1 MKTRNFWFKQIS
13 KVCISIIL
21 TLAILILL
29 KAKPELKS
37 SFYSNVYEKNIS
49 FASINSLYEKFAGS
63 PLPFSDLMNSSTA
76 TVFNETLSYSEKHK
90 FLDGV
95 KLVVEDNYLVP
106 ALDSGLVVFIGN
118 KENYGNTIIVQQ
130 SNGIDVWYSNIENI
144 TVSMY
149 DYIEQGKFL
158 GEINTK
164 ELYLVFKKD
173 GEVLEYEQYI

>member
-1 MKTRNFWFKQIS
+1 MKIKNFWFKQIS

-21 TLAILILL
+21 TLATLILL

-49 FASINSLYEKFAGS
+49 FASISSLYEKFAGS
-63 PLPFSDLMNSSTA
+63 PLPFSDLINSSTT
-76 TVFNETLSYSEKHK
+76 TVFNESLSYSEKHK

-149 DYIEQGKFL
+149 DYVEQGKLL
-158 GEINTK
+158 GEIDTK

>member
-1 MKTRNFWFKQIS
+1 MKTKNFWFKQIS
-13 KVCISIIL
+13 KICISIIL
-21 TLAILILL
+21 TLATLILL

-37 SFYSNVYEKNIS
+37 SFYTNIYEKNIS
-49 FASINSLYEKFAGS
+49 FASINLLYEKIAGS
-63 PLPFSDLMNSSTA
+63 PLPFSDLINNTTTS
-76 TVFNETLSYSEKHK
+76 VFSESLSYSEQHK

-130 SNGIDVWYSNIENI
+130 SNGIDVWYGNIENI

-149 DYIEQGKFL
+149 DYVEQGKFL
-158 GEINTK
+158 GEINTQ

-173 GEVLEYEQYI
+173 GEVLGYDQYI